1 MKVIFLDIDGVLNC
15 RTTKNPRDF
24 PYFVDRRLVRRFKNL
39 VRRTRAKVVL
49 SSTWRIDPVGLYA
62 ARHYGIPV
70 YSVCPDMPGKPR
82 SAEIRAWLSK
92 RRVSRFVVL
101 DDEDDDLDDLPL
113 FQPSS
118 KTGLDAAVCRG
129 VERYLAGR
137 TDETMR
143 AGVIKR
149 LGENIEG
156 FFKRDK
162 S

>member
-15 RTTKNPRDF
+15 EKTKNPRDF
-24 PYFVDRRLVRRFKNL
+24 PYFVDRRLLIRFKNL

-49 SSTWRIDPVGLYA
+49 SSSWRVDPVGLYA
-62 ARHYGIPV
+62 ARFYGIPIFG
-70 YSVCPDMPGKPR
+70 VCPDMPSKPR
-82 SAEIRAWLSK
+82 STEIRSWLSQ
-92 RRVSRFVVL
+92 RRVSRFVVI

-118 KTGLDAAVCRG
+118 KTGLNTAVCRG

-143 AGVIKR
+143 AGVVKR

-156 FFKRDK
+156 LFKRNK